1 MTFEWPIA
9 LASVAAVPAAV
20 FAYLVLDRNRRHTTA
35 RWATPAL
42 MPNMVAGAPGRIRH
56 LPAAIAL
63 VALAAMLIALARPH
77 ATLAVPREE
86 ATVVLAIDVSR
97 SMTATDVAPTR
108 LTAAQAAARR
118 FLERVP
124 DRFRVG
130 VVAFAT
136 RATAVAPATEDR
148 EAVNAALAALRPGEG
163 TAIGEAIIL
172 SLQVAAQVPGEDA
185 EGRPPASILLLSDG
199 AQTQGD
205 VTPPQAAAQARRAGI
220 PVYTVALGTDEG
232 VVERQL
238 EGGAIERIRV
248 PPDPQ
253 TLRTVAGT
261 TGAEFFAARDDE
273 RLTKVYEELGS
284 RLGHRD
290 ERKEVTVA
298 FAGGAGALLLV
309 AGTLSMLLFRR
320 LP

>member
-1 MTFEWPIA
+1 M
-9 LASVAAVPAAV
+9 AV
-20 FAYLVLDRNRRHTTA
+20 LVYVLLDRRRHSA
-35 RWATPAL
+35 AAKWATPAL
-42 MPNMVAGAPGRIRH
+42 LPNMVASAPGRIRH
-56 LPAAIAL
+56 LPAAVAL
-63 VALAAMLIALARPH
+63 VALIAMLVALARPH

-108 LTAAQAAARR
+108 LAAAQAAARR

-130 VVAFAT
+130 IVAFAT
-136 RATAVAPATEDR
+136 KASPVAPATDNR
-148 EAVNAALAALRPGEG
+148 DAIAAALAQLRPGEG

-172 SLQVAAQVPGEDA
+172 SLQVAAQVPSEDQD
-185 EGRPPASILLLSDG
+185 GRPPASILLLSDG
-199 AQTQGD
+199 AQTQGE
-205 VTPPQAAAQARRAGI
+205 VTPQQAAGQARRAGI
-220 PVYTVALGTDEG
+220 PIYTVALGTDEG

-253 TLRTVAGT
+253 TLRHVAGT
-261 TGAEFFAARDDE
+261 TGGEFFAARDDE

-298 FAGGAGALLLV
+298 FAGAAGALLLV
-309 AGTLSMLLFRR
+309 AGTLSLLLLRR